1 MYIDLASQSRPSQS
15 KIPVNDQIVLHPLQD
30 GRPHFIA
37 EYNVQQVR
45 KLVLEMVQRLPA
57 NDFLKPY
64 VKTILSLVFKLL
76 EVRDQT
82 SSF

>member
-1 MYIDLASQSRPSQS
+1 MSIF
-15 KIPVNDQIVLHPLQD
+15 LHSFQD

-64 VKTILSLVFKLL
+64 VKQILSLVFKLL
-76 EVRDQT
+76 EVRRNWKIVLGIGMKLRI
-82 SSF
+82 

>member
-1 MYIDLASQSRPSQS
+1 MTLTFYGI
-15 KIPVNDQIVLHPLQD
+15 HFQD

-64 VKTILSLVFKLL
+64 VKQILSLVFKLL
-76 EVRDQT
+76 EVRDGQ
-82 SSF
+82 